1 MEIKH
6 LSLFSSNHPEREKIV
21 LFDGVFW
28 VSQGIKSSAAVW
40 ISSRWF
46 HEGDLETGF
55 EILKAEVG
63 TPVGFKLVG
72 SGRLVQRISSFLLE
86 NRYRIL
92 NQALREGAFEVR
104 FFPKECKIHVARKI
118 KALIVDDSK
127 TIRNLLTKILSED
140 HQIEVVGTADR
151 PSTALPMI
159 QKLKPDVITLD
170 LEMPEV
176 DGLVFLKQYLPHHPI
191 PTVMITSMS
200 LEEGSKVLQALE
212 SGAVDYVQ
220 KPSASGMA
228 EAAPMI
234 VEKIKAA
241 AGAKVS
247 AARRGAG
254 PSLAGSAKKPVLHA
268 FSGSLD
274 QTCLIA
280 IGSSTGG
287 TEALRTVL
295 TELPA
300 EIPPIVITQHIPAVF
315 SKAFADRM
323 NSLCPFEVV
332 EAADGME
339 VVPGMVFIAPGGKQ
353 MQIRKRK
360 DGRIFVVIDDSP
372 PVNRHKPSV
381 DYLFDSVVDACG
393 GNCIGVILTGMGAD
407 GAKGLLKLRN
417 SGARTIAQ
425 DEATCAVFGM
435 PREAI
440 HIGAAAEVLPLGG
453 IASKLIQWLS
463 QRRAA

>member
-6 LSLFSSNHPEREKIV
+6 LTVFSANHSDQEKIV

-46 HEGDLETGF
+46 HEGDLEAGF
-55 EILKAEVG
+55 ELLKSAVG

-72 SGRLVQRISSFLLE
+72 ADKLIKKISGFLME
-86 NRYRIL
+86 RRYRVL
-92 NQALREGAFEVR
+92 NHAVREGTFEVR
-104 FFPKECKIHVARKI
+104 FFPKDCKIHVAKKI

-127 TIRNLLTKILSED
+127 TIRNLLAKIMSED
-140 HQIEVVGTADR
+140 PQIEVVGTADR
-151 PSTALPMI
+151 PSVALPLI

-176 DGLVFLKQYLPHHPI
+176 DGLAFLKQYLPHHPV
-191 PTVMITSMS
+191 PTVMITSIG
-200 LEEGSKVLQALE
+200 LEEGSRVLQALE
-212 SGAVDYVQ
+212 AGAVDYVQ
-220 KPSASGMA
+220 KPSASELA
-228 EAAPMI
+228 EVAPVI

-241 AGAKVS
+241 ATAKVKSAPKTSPVTLVGGAKNTNP
-247 AARRGAG
+247 RPYAG
-254 PSLAGSAKKPVLHA
+254 H
-268 FSGSLD
+268 LD
-274 QTCLIA
+274 QNCLIA

-287 TEALRTVL
+287 TEALRQVL

-300 EIPPIVITQHIPAVF
+300 AIPPIVITQHIPAVF

-323 NSLCPFEVV
+323 NSLCPFEVY
-332 EAADGME
+332 EAEHGME
-339 VVPGMVFIAPGGKQ
+339 VLPGRVFIAPGGRQ
-353 MQIRKRK
+353 MQIRKRN
-360 DGRIFVVIDDSP
+360 DGKMFIVIDDSP

-381 DYLFDSVVDACG
+381 DYLFDSVVEACG
-393 GNCIGVILTGMGAD
+393 GKCIGVILTGMGAD
-407 GAKGLLKLRN
+407 GAKGMLKLKN
-417 SGARTIAQ
+417 AGARTIAQ

-440 HIGAAAEVLPLGG
+440 RLGAASEVLPLGD

-463 QRRAA
+463 QRKAA